1 MNKILIGL
9 LVAGLI
15 VVFYAAYSQL
25 NSSNSPII
33 TGAVVSNIPDSDVE
47 FFYDVLFEKNSKTII
62 SIRDDGVKECG
73 DINEA
78 SELLKSFIEQNK
90 GIAEIP
96 EDYLDCM
103 YVKDTPMSMI
113 ILELSDYPFIWQ
125 PMPNCYIIRVGQ
137 CEALNAASK
146 FIESVNKIKK

>member
-33 TGAVVSNIPDSDVE
+33 TGAVVSNIPDNDVE

-96 EDYLDCM
+96 EDY
-103 YVKDTPMSMI
+103 
-113 ILELSDYPFIWQ
+113 
-125 PMPNCYIIRVGQ
+125 
-137 CEALNAASK
+137 
-146 FIESVNKIKK
+146 